1 MILMKGKM
9 IDEIMELTP
18 LEQEINALLC
28 KSGYYIQ
35 TYRAI
40 DALNVLMEAHR
51 MMEGQSVHWRV
62 RTAVLKNTGQAYIQL
77 GQYEKGLAC
86 FAHSYDIIEDGDD
99 KAAAASHLAGYFLR
113 DEKLE
118 EAMKWADKALETVTE
133 KELMAGPYQI
143 KGGIAAAQG
152 DYPKAIELLN
162 QAAAYAEEAHCQVDL
177 AMVISD
183 LAAVYNDMG
192 RMEIAL
198 SEMSRAERYAK
209 ESRNLDLMFRFV
221 VRRAKIMY
229 KMGKDEE
236 AKALIMTLDEQKN

>member
-1 MILMKGKM
+1 MK
-9 IDEIMELTP
+9 DEIMELTP
-18 LEQEINALLC
+18 LDQEINALLY
-28 KSGYYIQ
+28 KAGYYLH

-40 DALNVLMEAHR
+40 DAQNVLMEAYR

-62 RTAVLKNTGQAYIQL
+62 RTAVLNNTGQAYIQL
-77 GQYEKGLAC
+77 GQFEKGLVC
-86 FAHSYDIIEDGDD
+86 FAQSYDIIEDGDD
-99 KAAAASHLAGYFLR
+99 KAAAAGHLAGCFLR
-113 DEKLE
+113 DGRFE

-162 QAAAYAEEAHCQVDL
+162 QAAAYAEEAHCLTDL

-183 LAAVYNDMG
+183 LAAVYNEMG

-198 SEMSRAERYAK
+198 SEMFRAERYAK

>member
-1 MILMKGKM
+1 M
-9 IDEIMELTP
+9 IDEIIELSP
-18 LEQEINALLC
+18 LDQEINALLS
-28 KSGYYIQ
+28 KSVYYIQ

-40 DALNVLMEAHR
+40 DALNVLSEAQR
-51 MMEGQSVHWRV
+51 MMNGQSVHWRI
-62 RTAVLKNTGQAYIQL
+62 RTAVLKNTGQAYIQS
-77 GQYEKGLAC
+77 GQLEKGLAY
-86 FAHSYDIIEDGDD
+86 FAQSYEIIEDGVD
-99 KAAAASHLAGYFLR
+99 KAVAAGLLAGYFLR
-113 DEKLE
+113 DGKLE
-118 EAMKWADKALETVTE
+118 EAMKWADKALETV
-133 KELMAGPYQI
+133 KVADLMIAPYQI

-162 QAAAYAEEAHCQVDL
+162 QAAAYAEEAHCLTDL
-177 AMVISD
+177 AMIISD
-183 LAAVYNDMG
+183 LAAVYYEMG

-198 SEMSRAERYAK
+198 SEMFRAERYAK

>member
-1 MILMKGKM
+1 MER
-9 IDEIMELTP
+9 DEIIELSP
-18 LEQEINALLC
+18 LEQEINALLS
-28 KSGYYIQ
+28 KSEYYIQ

-40 DALNVLMEAHR
+40 DALNVLSEAQR
-51 MMEGQSVHWRV
+51 MMNGQSVHWRI
-62 RTAVLKNTGQAYIQL
+62 RTAVVKNTGQAYIQL
-77 GQYEKGLAC
+77 GQLEKGLAY
-86 FAHSYDIIEDGDD
+86 FAQSYDIIEDGDD
-99 KAAAASHLAGYFLR
+99 KAAAAGLLAGYFLR
-113 DEKLE
+113 DGKLE
-118 EAMKWADKALETVTE
+118 EAMKWADKALETV
-133 KELMAGPYQI
+133 KVADLMIAPYHI
-143 KGGIAAAQG
+143 KGGIAAAHG

-162 QAAAYAEEAHCQVDL
+162 QAAAYAEEAHCLTDL

-183 LAAVYNDMG
+183 LAAVYNEMG

-198 SEMSRAERYAK
+198 SEMFRAERYAK

>member
-1 MILMKGKM
+1 MEDILELTPFEREIDLLLRKSAYYLQTYRGIEAMNVLTTALKM
-9 IDEIMELTP
+9 IDG
-18 LEQEINALLC
+18 Q
-28 KSGYYIQ
+28 
-35 TYRAI
+35 
-40 DALNVLMEAHR
+40 NVKWQVR
-51 MMEGQSVHWRV
+51 M
-62 RTAVLKNTGQAYIQL
+62 AVLKNTGQACIQL
-77 GQYEKGLAC
+77 GQLEKGLAY
-86 FAHSYDIIEDGDD
+86 FIQSYEIIEDGDG
-99 KAAAASHLAGYFLR
+99 KAAAACQLAGYFLR
-113 DEKLE
+113 AGRLE
-118 EAMKWADKALETVTE
+118 EAMKWADKAQKTVTE
-133 KELMAGPYQI
+133 KELMVGPYQI

-162 QAAAYAEEAHCQVDL
+162 KAAACAEETHCLTDL

-183 LAAVYNDMG
+183 LAAVYNEMD

-198 SEMSRAERYAK
+198 SEMFRAERYAK

>member
-1 MILMKGKM
+1 MVK
-9 IDEIMELTP
+9 DEIMELTP
-18 LEQEINALLC
+18 LEKDINALLY
-28 KSGYYIQ
+28 KAGYYLH

-40 DALNVLMEAHR
+40 DALNVLSEAQR
-51 MMEGQSVHWRV
+51 MMNGQSVHWRI

-77 GQYEKGLAC
+77 GQLEKGLAY
-86 FAHSYDIIEDGDD
+86 FAQSYDIIEDGDD
-99 KAAAASHLAGYFLR
+99 KAAAAGLLAGFFLR
-113 DEKLE
+113 DGKLE
-118 EAMKWADKALETVTE
+118 EAMKWADKAQETV
-133 KELMAGPYQI
+133 KVADLMIGPYQI

-162 QAAAYAEEAHCQVDL
+162 QAAAYAEEAHCLTDL
-177 AMVISD
+177 AMIISD
-183 LAAVYNDMG
+183 LAAVYNEMG

-198 SEMSRAERYAK
+198 SEMFRAERYAK

>member
-1 MILMKGKM
+1 MV

-18 LEQEINALLC
+18 LEKKIDALLS
-28 KSGYYIQ
+28 KSVYYIQ

-40 DALNVLMEAHR
+40 DALNVLSGAQR
-51 MMEGQSVHWRV
+51 MMNGQSVHWRI

-77 GQYEKGLAC
+77 GQLEKGLAY
-86 FAHSYDIIEDGDD
+86 FAQSYDIIEDGDD
-99 KAAAASHLAGYFLR
+99 KAAVAGILAGYFLR
-113 DEKLE
+113 NGKLE
-118 EAMKWADKALETVTE
+118 EAMKWAEKALETV
-133 KELMAGPYQI
+133 KVADLMIGPYQI

-162 QAAAYAEEAHCQVDL
+162 QAAAYAEEAHCLTDL
-177 AMVISD
+177 AMIISD
-183 LAAVYNDMG
+183 LAAVYNEMG

-198 SEMSRAERYAK
+198 SEMFRAERYAK

>member
-1 MILMKGKM
+1 MKND
-9 IDEIMELTP
+9 IFELSP
-18 LEQEINALLC
+18 LEREIDLRLR
-28 KSGYYIQ
+28 KSGYYLQ

-40 DALNVLMEAHR
+40 DALNVLTKAYR
-51 MMEGQSVHWRV
+51 MMAGQDIRWQVKA
-62 RTAVLKNTGQAYIQL
+62 AVMKNTGQAYIQL
-77 GQYEKGLAC
+77 GHFENGLAC
-86 FAHSYDIIEDGDD
+86 FAQSYDIIEDGDE
-99 KAAAASHLAGYFLR
+99 KAAAACHLAGYFLR
-113 DEKLE
+113 DGRME

-133 KELMAGPYQI
+133 EELMAGPCQI
-143 KGGIAAAQG
+143 KGGIAAAKG
-152 DYPKAIELLN
+152 EYSKAIELLN
-162 QAAAYAEEAHCQVDL
+162 QAAEYAESAHCLTDL

-183 LAAVYNDMG
+183 LAAVYNEMG

-198 SEMSRAERYAK
+198 SEMFRAERYAK